1 MNNLLKRPRHNRPNN
16 RVNRTY
22 HSHSH
27 ANNRSHDETIE
38 GHLNEDKR
46 LDYRPPRN
54 RVTLQQYVEKFTAQA
69 RDAASS
75 GDRVL
80 SENYLQH
87 ADHFTR
93 LLNEQKVVRQQIEQ
107 KKQHTE
113 RQQVNE
119 QEYQAERLQGNE
131 MQQTDQ
137 RQTTEPR
144 LQQEFSQ
151 PNERQNH
158 PERRQSNERGPHHR
172 VERKN
177 IQENAV
183 IEDQVHSGVPA
194 PIEVKPKEIEKVE
207 KERSDQEP
215 VLQNKEIVS
224 QVNEEKPKKRVVRK
238 KTLRPAEKLPEV
250 L

>member
-22 HSHSH
+22 NPHPHT
-27 ANNRSHDETIE
+27 NNRTHDEVIE
-38 GHLNEDKR
+38 SHLNEDKR

-113 RQQVNE
+113 RQQANE
-119 QEYQAERLQGNE
+119 QEHQGERPQGNE
-131 MQQTDQ
+131 LQQIDR
-137 RQTTEPR
+137 RQTSEPR
-144 LQQEFSQ
+144 FQ
-151 PNERQNH
+151 PERQQANEQNNH
-158 PERRQSNERGPHHR
+158 SERRQANERGNHHH
-172 VERKN
+172 EQTKN
-177 IQENAV
+177 FQENIV
-183 IEDQVHSGVPA
+183 IEDQVEPGVEELT
-194 PIEVKPKEIEKVE
+194 EVKPEDVKKVH
-207 KERSDQEP
+207 RDT
-215 VLQNKEIVS
+215 VLQNKDIVS

-238 KTLRPAEKLPEV
+238 KTLRPSKDLSEGL
-250 L
+250 